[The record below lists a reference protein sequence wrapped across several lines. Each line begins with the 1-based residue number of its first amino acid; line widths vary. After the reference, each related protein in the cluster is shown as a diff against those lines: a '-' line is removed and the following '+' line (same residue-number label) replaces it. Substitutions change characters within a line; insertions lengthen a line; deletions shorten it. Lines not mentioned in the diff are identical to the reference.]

1 MATLQELSEE
11 DFQKFANNKTA
22 SIEFFNLSNNEQTI
36 YKANYKKNFSAE
48 FKNQINQL
56 VETANIDRKTAG
68 QILFRAVKRA
78 HNNNDFFIDSS
89 NSASTKFTQIAN
101 TVKID
106 LQNGK
111 YDELIQ
117 KNNLKT
123 ESQDINRSENK
134 IVDFNNPAEK
144 KAFFSNL
151 FNEYSNLKTEEEK
164 EAFKRINFADYDTY
178 KKEIDSYL
186 IYKTR
191 MKELKE
197 ENPEMTHKERSKQ
210 VCKELGQT
218 KEEMNINKEITELTA
233 QNKELEKRL
242 EEIKNIESTEAIEIQ
257 EKLKYNTKRLKE
269 LDKNSNK
276 TKNKEEINNSENIS
290 ANSQEDNTL
299 NTNEFEDFFNDD
311 FNNDESISIE
321 EINSSENINTNSE
334 EENTLD
340 INEFEDFFNDESIN
354 IEEINELSTENN
366 NEFTLTNNSS
376 DPEIKKIEKG
386 QINSFGMY
394 IDNSNE
400 EEFENTN
407 NTIENSLIE
416 IPKKNLFD
424 KFKDTV
430 FNIKDTV
437 IKRVNNIKKSLSNLI
452 KKKPEIPALNTAEN
466 NTPTLKTSE
475 TLSHV
480 DGIENKTNPN
490 INKDL
495 LNSNKSENS
504 NINVKDKG
512 ISL

>member
-134 IVDFNNPAEK
+134 IVDFNNPEEK
-144 KAFFSNL
+144 KVFFNNL
-151 FNEYSNLKTEEEK
+151 FNDYSNLKTEEEK
-164 EAFKRINFADYDTY
+164 EAFKRNNFADYNNY
-178 KKEIDSYL
+178 KEEIDSYL
-186 IYKTR
+186 LYKNR

-210 VCKELGQT
+210 VRKELGQT
-218 KEEMNINKEITELTA
+218 KEQMKINKEITEITA
-233 QNKELEKRL
+233 QNQILENRL
-242 EEIKNIESTEAIEIQ
+242 QEIKAIESPEEKEIQ
-257 EKLKYNTKRLKE
+257 EKLEYNTKRLKE
-269 LDKNSNK
+269 LDKNQNK
-276 TKNKEEINNSENIS
+276 AKKTEEIKSSENINTNSQVESTLNTNEFENFLYDESINIEEINSSENTNT
-290 ANSQEDNTL
+290 NSQDESTL
-299 NTNEFEDFFNDD
+299 NTNEFEDF
-311 FNNDESISIE
+311 
-321 EINSSENINTNSE
+321 
-334 EENTLD
+334 LY
-340 INEFEDFFNDESIN
+340 DESIN
-354 IEEINELSTENN
+354 IEEINELSEENN
-366 NEFTLTNNSS
+366 NEFKTPSTDKSS
-376 DPEIKKIEKG
+376 NLEMQEIKQG

-394 IDNSNE
+394 IDDSNE
-400 EEFENTN
+400 IESENTN

-416 IPKKNLFD
+416 IPKNNLFD
-424 KFKDTV
+424 KFKDTLS
-430 FNIKDTV
+430 NLKDTV
-437 IKRVNNIKKSLSNLI
+437 SSKVNNIKKSLSILI
-452 KKKPEIPALNTAEN
+452 KKKPELPALNTAEN
-466 NTPTLKTSE
+466 NTPTLRKSE
-475 TLSHV
+475 SLNHI

-490 INKDL
+490 TNKDL
-495 LNSNKSENS
+495 LNNKKSKS
-504 NINVKDKG
+504 TNINVKENG